1 MRYPNEKKEMNKAYK
16 FRLYPTNEQKEYFM
30 KCFGCCR
37 FIYNIML
44 EDKINYYEAEK
55 KMLLNTPAMYKNRY
69 EWLKEVDSLALAN
82 VQMALEK
89 AYKNFFRNQGV
100 GYPKFKSKHHSR
112 ASYTTNNQKGTV
124 WIQDNQLKVP
134 KLKSTIKVK
143 QHRVISTNETIKSA
157 TISKTKTG
165 KFYVSILV
173 TYEKSIR
180 ALKCMEQ
187 LLDHISEKP
196 HGLEPIHIIG
206 LDFSMKELY
215 VANNGEKASYPRYY
229 RQSLKKLKRE
239 QRKLS
244 FCEKRSRNREKQR
257 LRVAKIHEKI
267 TNQRK
272 DFQHKQ
278 SRQITNIYDVV
289 VVESLDLKAI
299 SKTFGQGVGDNGYR
313 TFVDFLN
320 YKLKEEG
327 KQLVKIDKWYP
338 SSKTC
343 SQCGVIKPSLG
354 LSTRTYDCACG
365 YTEDRDINAGIN
377 IRREGIRMLL
387 SAAS

>member
-1 MRYPNEKKEMNKAYK
+1 MNKAYK
-16 FRLYPTNEQKEYFM
+16 FRLYPTKEQKEYFM

-44 EDKINYYEAEK
+44 EDKINYYEKEK

-69 EWLKEVDSLALAN
+69 EWLKEVDSLALSN
-82 VQMALEK
+82 VQRALEK
-89 AYKNFFRNQGV
+89 AYKNFFRKQKV

-112 ASYTTNNQKGTV
+112 RSYTTNNQKGTI
-124 WIQDNQLKVP
+124 WIQKGQLKVP

-143 QHRVISTNETIKSA
+143 QHRAISINESIKSA
-157 TISKTKTG
+157 TISQTKTG

-173 TYEKSIR
+173 AYERSNK
-180 ALKCMEQ
+180 AFDCMKH
-187 LLDHISEKP
+187 LS
-196 HGLEPIHIIG
+196 GREPVKIIG

-215 VANNGEKASYPRYY
+215 VTSHGDKASYPRYY

-244 FCEKRSRNREKQR
+244 FCKKGSKNKEKQR
-257 LRVAKIHEKI
+257 LKVAKIHEKI
-267 TNQRK
+267 SNQRK

-278 SRQITNIYDVV
+278 SRQITNAVDVV
-289 VVESLDLKAI
+289 VIESLDLK
-299 SKTFGQGVGDNGYR
+299 SMSQTFGQGVYDNGYR
-313 TFVDFLN
+313 TFVEYLA

-343 SQCGVIKPSLG
+343 SQCGVVKPTLS
-354 LSTRTYDCACG
+354 LSTRTYACACG
-365 YTEDRDINAGIN
+365 YVEDRDINAGIN

-387 SAAS
+387 SAVS